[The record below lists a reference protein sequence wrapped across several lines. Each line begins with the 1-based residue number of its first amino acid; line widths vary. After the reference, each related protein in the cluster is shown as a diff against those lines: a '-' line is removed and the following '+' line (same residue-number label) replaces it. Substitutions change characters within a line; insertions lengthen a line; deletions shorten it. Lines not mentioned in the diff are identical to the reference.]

1 LDKLDAEFG
10 ELIQEKN
17 ELEERCKSLESE
29 LNSRVF
35 VQQIDGDDDL
45 VAENEYLREQL

>member
-10 ELIQEKN
+10 ELHQEKN
-17 ELEERCKSLESE
+17 EFEERCRSLEAE
-29 LNSRVF
+29 LNSKAF
-35 VQQIDGDDDL
+35 GQQLEGDDDL